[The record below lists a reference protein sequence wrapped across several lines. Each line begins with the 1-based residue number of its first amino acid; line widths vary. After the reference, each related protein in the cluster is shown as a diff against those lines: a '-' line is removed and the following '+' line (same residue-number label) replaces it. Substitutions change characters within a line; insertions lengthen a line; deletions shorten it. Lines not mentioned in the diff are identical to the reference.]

1 MNNLDIK
8 ELFKNEIDNLKKQ
21 YPDKDVENEVENA
34 FYIYLG
40 LKQEFEKETFNSY
53 EKNWIK
59 RCASELLER
68 DADTRNVASYAEN
81 GYSVSYFESFIS
93 LDLRREIFPK
103 VGTIK

>member
-1 MNNLDIK
+1 MEISTIFSK
-8 ELFKNEIDNLKKQ
+8 EIEKLKKL
-21 YPDKDVENEVENA
+21 YPDKDIKDEITNA
-34 FYIYLG
+34 VYIFQG
-40 LKQEFEKETFNSY
+40 LKQNFEINSFTEY

-59 RCASELLER
+59 RCANELLER
-68 DADTRNVASYAEN
+68 DIETRNISSYAEN

>member
-1 MNNLDIK
+1 MNIK
-8 ELFKNEIDNLKKQ
+8 ELFESEIESLKNK
-21 YPDKDVENEVENA
+21 YPDKDVEDEIENA
-34 FYIYLG
+34 VYIFLG
-40 LKQEFEKETFNSY
+40 LKQDFEKETFSSY

-59 RCASELLER
+59 RCAVELIER